1 MLQSKP
7 QPPPDT
13 RDDFCQVC
21 GATAPFLE
29 RELATG
35 KVERFCRDHLP
46 DSFNWIPKSLARL
59 MEEAY
64 LAERV
69 TNESS
74 PPVVAG

>member
-1 MLQSKP
+1 MTQSLS
-7 QPPPDT
+7 QALPDT
-13 RDDFCQVC
+13 SDDFCQVC
-21 GATAPFLE
+21 GQTAPFLE

-35 KVERFCRDHLP
+35 IVQRFCRMHIPADWP
-46 DSFNWIPKSLARL
+46 MPKSLARL

-74 PPVVAG
+74 PPGVSG